1 MTLLEIFT
9 LIIFISYF
17 FLVVIVIIG
26 FFSNKKT
33 FKKHSKTIGISVLI
47 PFRNEES
54 KLAPLIKSLEKQNYP
69 LAEIIFINDHSTDSS
84 VEVIQN
90 FSHPNYQVKLIHLR
104 ENSNGKK
111 SAIEMGIK
119 ESSFENVLTTD
130 ADCVFSENWISLHAN
145 EFLHSNRVNA
155 GYVEMESK
163 KGFWN
168 KFQQLE
174 MISIQS
180 VSLGLGKIGKP
191 ISMSAANLSYQKG
204 VFQNLNPF
212 QFNHKTA
219 SGDDI
224 YFLQSL
230 KKNKININF
239 LTDKDSRVIT
249 TSQSFKGYTQQRIR
263 WMRKSSS
270 FSDFTTILV
279 GLIIF
284 LASFQFIFITGYQLV
299 TTEWNLLLLISIG
312 LKIIVDFLL
321 LFLVTHHWK
330 KKELLFWFLPVFL
343 MNVFFTTLLPIIG
356 WIIPLSWK
364 GRKI

>member
-1 MTLLEIFT
+1 MTSLEIFT
-9 LIIFISYF
+9 LILFVSYF
-17 FLVVIVIIG
+17 LLIVIVIIG
-26 FFSNKKT
+26 FLLPKKK
-33 FKKHSKTIGISVLI
+33 FNKHSKTIGISVLI

-54 KLAPLIKSLEKQNYP
+54 KLPHLIKSLEKQNYP

-84 VEVIQN
+84 VEIIQN
-90 FSHPNYQVKLIHLR
+90 FTHPNYQVKLIHLV
-104 ENSNGKK
+104 ENRNGKK

-119 ESSFENVLTTD
+119 ESSFENILTTD

-145 EFLHSNRVNA
+145 EFLNSNKVNA
-155 GYVEMESK
+155 GCVEMESK
-163 KGFWN
+163 EGFWN

-191 ISMSAANLSYQKG
+191 ISMSAANLSYQKD
-204 VFQNLNPF
+204 VFQKLNPF
-212 QFNHKTA
+212 LFNHKTA

-239 LTDKDSRVIT
+239 LMENDSRVIT
-249 TSQSFKGYTQQRIR
+249 TSQSFNGYIQQRIR

-284 LASFQFIFITGYQLV
+284 LATFQFIFITGYQLF
-299 TTEWNLLLLISIG
+299 TKEWNLLLLISIG

-343 MNVFFTTLLPIIG
+343 MNVFFTTLIPIIG
-356 WIIPLSWK
+356 WLIPLSWK